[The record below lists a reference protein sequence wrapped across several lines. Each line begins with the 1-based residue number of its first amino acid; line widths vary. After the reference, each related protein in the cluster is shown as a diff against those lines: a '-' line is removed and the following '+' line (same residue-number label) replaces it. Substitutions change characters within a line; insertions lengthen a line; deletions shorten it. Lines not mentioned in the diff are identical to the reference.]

1 MAFHVDR
8 FYLPTWTLPPDITP
22 IYPYM
27 EFGGVVPDPLDRVLY
42 CYWLKRVAL
51 NTFLGRTQPYTKST
65 RKYLPPLRKQCDIL
79 WVSTKPRYI
88 FHVTDSAVNS
98 EPPIFNDLAKFSV
111 RKKPFWHISGKL
123 SKNRVY
129 NEYVIIQVAEPNP
142 YLAYLARL
150 CSQTRLTFSNGPL
163 ASISCRIV
171 SSRVESAPAIL

>member
-1 MAFHVDR
+1 
-8 FYLPTWTLPPDITP
+8 
-22 IYPYM
+22 M
-27 EFGGVVPDPLDRVLY
+27 ELSV
-42 CYWLKRVAL
+42 
-51 NTFLGRTQPYTKST
+51 
-65 RKYLPPLRKQCDIL
+65 
-79 WVSTKPRYI
+79 

-171 SSRVESAPAIL
+171 SSRVASAPAIVKKWRQMSASVAVTSIREYDASKIFRSSM

>member
-1 MAFHVDR
+1 MYINDCLYYIHDCSILWRHAAA
-8 FYLPTWTLPPDITP
+8 LLWT
-22 IYPYM
+22 
-27 EFGGVVPDPLDRVLY
+27 
-42 CYWLKRVAL
+42 AL

>member
-1 MAFHVDR
+1 MLQYEPGSPR
-8 FYLPTWTLPPDITP
+8 
-22 IYPYM
+22 IYNVCVCW
-27 EFGGVVPDPLDRVLY
+27 G
-42 CYWLKRVAL
+42 L

-65 RKYLPPLRKQCDIL
+65 RKYLPPPRKQCDIL

-163 ASISCRIV
+163 ESISCRII
-171 SSRVESAPAIL
+171 SSRVASAPAIL